1 MSERRIGV
9 FVCYCGGN
17 ISDYV
22 DVEAVREV
30 VENDPG
36 VAVARTQMFACS
48 DAGQQEMIDCIHEE
62 NLDGIV
68 VASCSPSLHLFTF
81 RAMAVRGGLN
91 PYQYVQSNIR
101 EQCSWAHRNNV
112 PMATDKAIRIVRSS
126 VARALLSP
134 PLATLRIDT
143 KPSVLVVGGGVAGLS
158 AALALADL
166 NLSVFVVEKAPEVG
180 GWTRKWGKM
189 FPAGRRGSEMT
200 ADLYERV
207 MQHESITLFTEAE
220 LVSKGGTVGDFQAQV
235 RVKDG
240 STVEFEVG
248 AIIVATGFDN
258 YQPFDG
264 EFGHGQPGVITLP
277 ELKETLAKEA
287 GPLTVNGR
295 TVRNIAYI
303 YCVGSR
309 QDEDGDLDQPN
320 LYCSRYCCTAAV
332 SSAIEVHELDPEI
345 NQYHLYRDMRTYGK
359 YEVLYEEA
367 ARKGSVFLRFNDD
380 EPPEVSVEDGQHLVK
395 VKGQLPDGEE
405 LEIPVDLVVLVTGMV
420 PRQNEKLVEILKL
433 PAGTDGFFNEIH
445 PKLRPVETVING
457 VFIAG
462 ASQGP
467 KTLAE
472 SVASSLAAVSKSA
485 ALVMKGYVDLDPFL
499 ATIDSDRCLWCGECE
514 AACPYEAIEK
524 VSVEGKEVAQVLPAL
539 CKGGG
544 VCVPACPEDAID
556 LTGYTDRQV
565 RSMIK
570 ALAEETGVSAGVS
583 HG

>member
-22 DVEAVREV
+22 DVEAVRKA

-112 PMATDKAIRIVRSS
+112 PMATDKAISIVRSS
-126 VARALLSP
+126 VARALLSQ

-166 NLSVFVVEKAPEVG
+166 RLSVFVVEKAPVVG

-189 FPAGRRGSEMT
+189 FPAGRRGSEMA
-200 ADLYERV
+200 ADLHERV

-240 STVEFEVG
+240 STVELEVG
-248 AIIVATGFDN
+248 AIIVATGF
-258 YQPFDG
+258 
-264 EFGHGQPGVITLP
+264 
-277 ELKETLAKEA
+277 A
-287 GPLTVNGR
+287 GSLTVNGR
-295 TVRNIAYI
+295 KVRNIAYI

-309 QDEDGDLDQPN
+309 QDEEGDLDQPN

-332 SSAIEVHELDPEI
+332 SSAIEVHELDPEV

-380 EPPEVSVEDGQHLVK
+380 EPPEVSVEDGQQLVK

-524 VSVEGKEVAQVLPAL
+524 VLVEGKEVAQVLPAL

-570 ALAEETGVSAGVS
+570 ALAEETGASAGVS